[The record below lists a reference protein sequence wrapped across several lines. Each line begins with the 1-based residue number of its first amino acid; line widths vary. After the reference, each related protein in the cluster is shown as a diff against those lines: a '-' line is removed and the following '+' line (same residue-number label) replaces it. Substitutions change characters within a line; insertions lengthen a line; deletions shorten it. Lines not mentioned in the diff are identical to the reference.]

1 MRCHQG
7 KHCPTA
13 LLKLCSMIPYFCILN
28 PLISAQS
35 FFLSSVSHITVF
47 LPSFL
52 SSSSQSLCEGSSDL
66 GGIREEKGRLGWESI
81 CQRTP
86 KGTPEKEQSTSP
98 RSFQLPTIAGRF
110 LLCPLPIPSQPVLLM
125 AVVSG
130 SLLCHLRQN
139 YSIQKPSPL
148 LSIAMQSLTNN
159 FSYW

>member
-28 PLISAQS
+28 TLISAQS

-66 GGIREEKGRLGWESI
+66 GVSGRRRGDLAGRVFASGHPREHQKRNRVPHPDLS
-81 CQRTP
+81 
-86 KGTPEKEQSTSP
+86 
-98 RSFQLPTIAGRF
+98 SFQLLLGDSFSALSPSLPSQCCSW
-110 LLCPLPIPSQPVLLM
+110 LLCQ
-125 AVVSG
+125 A
-130 SLLCHLRQN
+130 H
-139 YSIQKPSPL
+139 
-148 LSIAMQSLTNN
+148 
-159 FSYW
+159 FSAT